1 MKSGLL
7 IVVAAV
13 AMGGCAERFVQDVT
27 YRENTLIVREC
38 IMENGDAFQEK
49 CVERKYLVK

>member
-1 MKSGLL
+1 ML
-7 IVVAAV
+7 IVVAAL

-38 IMENGDAFQEK
+38 IMENGGAFQEK

>member
-1 MKSGLL
+1 MRQAML
-7 IVVAAV
+7 IVVAAL

-38 IMENGDAFQEK
+38 IMENGGAFQEK

>member
-7 IVVAAV
+7 IVAAAV

-38 IMENGDAFQEK
+38 IMENGGAFQEK